1 MCRPPS
7 QTVTGDGITAWGGLD
22 VYGENKDGSKQEQ
35 RTVPQYVQTGNAQ
48 SAAAETKECP
58 GIIEITNGDVLFCM
72 NNWHQEV
79 EASRANASLTADQLA
94 ELKERSNA

>member
-1 MCRPPS
+1 MGRS
-7 QTVTGDGITAWGGLD
+7 RRLRR
-22 VYGENKDGSKQEQ
+22 EQ
-35 RTVPQYVQTGNAQ
+35 RQKQAG
-48 SAAAETKECP
+48 AESSLAVRSDRQCPKCSSRDKRMP

-72 NNWHQEV
+72 NDWHQDV